1 MKLARP
7 KVFAVGAVGALI
19 TALCCFTPL
28 LLWLLPAIGLAAW
41 VTGLDAVLFP
51 LLAAFLAV
59 MLFGA
64 LRLGDRGGRR
74 RQ

>member
-28 LLWLLPAIGLAAW
+28 LVWLLPAIGLSAW
-41 VTGLDAVLFP
+41 LAGLDAVLFP

-64 LRLGDRGGRR
+64 VGRGGRR